1 MRPLTAHHKKPS
13 TLHTTPIA
21 IKEVLSSTRPVKKY
35 NPPQAAVQPVS
46 EEYPSVRGRLGH
58 RDDITAII
66 PEMTKPKYQRL
77 PGRTFSE
84 ACPRRVSGDVAKSTP
99 MDM

>member
-1 MRPLTAHHKKPS
+1 MRPLIAHHKKAS
-13 TLHTTPIA
+13 TPHTIPMA
-21 IKEVLSSTRPVKKY
+21 MKDVLLSANPVKRY

-46 EEYPSVRGRLGH
+46 AEYPSVRGRLGH
-58 RDDITAII
+58 LDDVAEMI
-66 PEMTKPKYQRL
+66 PAMTKPKYQML

-99 MDM
+99 MNM